1 MHLFIDTNIYLD
13 FFHFSGPDIEELHKL
28 TALLEDG
35 QIVLHTPRQL
45 CEELKR
51 NRDTKIKDALS
62 QFQSARF
69 KIAFPAFCKIYPEF
83 SELQELL
90 VRINDRHAALYRKSA
105 QDAGEEALNADKVIS
120 ELFAKSQIAETSAAI
135 YNSAVRR
142 FRMGNPPGKKKVTI
156 GDEVNWEALLAT
168 VPGEADLHF
177 VSGDGDYSAAIDPDK
192 FNPFLAAEWKQNKEA
207 SVIFYRTLQDFFKV
221 KFPHIRLATD
231 VKKSSLIEKLA
242 RSGSFAT
249 THLVIENL
257 NNIGDFSDAQVEQ
270 LIEIAELNNQ
280 VGWIVTDSDVSA
292 FYRRLLE
299 RHESTISQEK
309 REVLR
314 NLLGASTSGD
324 DPDEAPF

>member
-13 FFHFSGPDIEELHKL
+13 FFHFSGPEIEELHKL

-35 QIVLHTPRQL
+35 QLILHTPRQL

-69 KIAFPAFCKIYPEF
+69 KIAFPAFCKIYPEY
-83 SELQELL
+83 SEIQELL
-90 VRINDRHAALYRKSA
+90 AKINERHASLYRKSA
-105 QDAGEEALNADKVIS
+105 HDAGEEALNADRVIS
-120 ELFAKSQIAETSAAI
+120 ELFAKSQTAEMSTSI
-135 YNSAVRR
+135 YNDALRR

-156 GDEVNWEALLAT
+156 GDEVNWEVLLST
-168 VPGEADLHF
+168 VPNESDLHF
-177 VSGDGDYSAAIDPDK
+177 VSGDGDYSAATDPDK
-192 FNPFLAAEWKQNKEA
+192 FNPFLAAEWKQRKEA
-207 SVIFYRTLQDFFKV
+207 SIFFYRTLQDFFKM

-231 VKKSSLIEKLA
+231 VKKSSLIENLA

-249 THLVIENL
+249 THLVIEKL
-257 NNIGDFSDAQVEQ
+257 NSIDNFSDTQVEQ

-280 VGWIVTDSDVSA
+280 VGWIMSDEDVSA

-299 RHESTISQEK
+299 THESTIRKEK
-309 REVLR
+309 RDVLR
-314 NLLGASTSGD
+314 NLLGASTSSND
-324 DPDEAPF
+324 LNDAPF